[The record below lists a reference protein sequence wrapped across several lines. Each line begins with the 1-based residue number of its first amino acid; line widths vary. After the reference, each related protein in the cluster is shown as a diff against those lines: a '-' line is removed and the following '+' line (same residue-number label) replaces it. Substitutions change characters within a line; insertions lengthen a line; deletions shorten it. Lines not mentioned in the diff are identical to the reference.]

1 MPKVEMSQ
9 RKSMTGRNRI
19 VHLAD
24 YILDDLRMVPRACD
38 LLDRISANAD
48 AFFMERKTL
57 SPALGCAWEPLIRSA
72 VDFCERLAARY
83 NGVVLEDDF
92 QDIDL
97 LDVVFDDEDIATL
110 KVFARDPSC
119 ARVAPEALDIV
130 RQCRH
135 IQVLLHAENARA
147 AA

>member
-1 MPKVEMSQ
+1 MPGQ
-9 RKSMTGRNRI
+9 NRI

-48 AFFMERKTL
+48 AFFMERETL
-57 SPALGCAWEPLIRSA
+57 PPALGCAWEPLVRSA

-92 QDIDL
+92 QNLDL
-97 LDVVFDDEDIATL
+97 LDVVFDDDDIATL
-110 KVFARDPSC
+110 KIFARDPACGS
-119 ARVAPEALDIV
+119 VAPEALDVV

-135 IQVLLHAENARA
+135 IQVLLHAENTRA

>member
-1 MPKVEMSQ
+1 MP
-9 RKSMTGRNRI
+9 GRNGI

-24 YILDDLRMVPRACD
+24 YILGDLRMIPRACD

-48 AFFMERKTL
+48 AFFDERETL
-57 SPALGCAWEPLIRSA
+57 PPALGCAWEPLVRAA

-92 QDIDL
+92 ENLDL
-97 LDVVFDDEDIATL
+97 LDVAFDDEDIAIL
-110 KVFARDPSC
+110 KIFARDPAC

-135 IQVLLHAENARA
+135 IQALLHAENARA

>member
-1 MPKVEMSQ
+1 MPGQ
-9 RKSMTGRNRI
+9 NGI
-19 VHLAD
+19 VYLAD
-24 YILDDLRMVPRACD
+24 YILDDLRMIPRACD

-48 AFFMERKTL
+48 AYFLDRNTL
-57 SPALGCAWEPLIRSA
+57 PPALACAWEPLVRAA

-83 NGVVLEDDF
+83 NGVVIE
-92 QDIDL
+92 QDYVGLDL
-97 LDVVFDDEDIATL
+97 CDVVFDDDEISTL
-110 KVFARDPSC
+110 KIFACDPAC

-135 IQVLLHAENARA
+135 IQVLLHTENARA

>member
-1 MPKVEMSQ
+1 MS
-9 RKSMTGRNRI
+9 GRSRI
-19 VHLAD
+19 IHLAD
-24 YILDDLRMVPRACD
+24 YILDDLRMIPRACD

-48 AFFMERKTL
+48 SFFMERETL
-57 SPALGCAWEPLIRSA
+57 PPALGCAWEPLVRAA

-92 QDIDL
+92 CSLDL
-97 LDVVFDDEDIATL
+97 LDVVFDDDDIATL
-110 KVFARDPSC
+110 KMFARDPAC
-119 ARVAPEALDIV
+119 AAVAPEALDIV

-135 IQVLLHAENARA
+135 IQVLLHGETDRA